1 MDNQLEHH
9 PRHLA
14 VIAAAYTS
22 RPLSEEPTIR
32 SAVAFSVISEPEE
45 SVRFVSLQHIFEPS
59 TTSEDI
65 AERLAVSIPLGA
77 TEMVGQGDDCSRA
90 LEQGAIGKQLG
101 RRDILDLLG
110 RVRPDLHR
118 VSLDGRSAYLDEV
131 AAAYSLQRAGPVA
144 SDLMRV
150 RHLPVDAQCLWLLYL
165 WAHCHDR
172 EREWLISGWL
182 AWRAL
187 QKAASYTG

>member
-1 MDNQLEHH
+1 MGSQLERH

-14 VIAAAYTS
+14 VIAAACTAAPS
-22 RPLSEEPTIR
+22 SEESTIR
-32 SAVAFSVISEPEE
+32 SVVVFSVISEPEE
-45 SVRFVSLQHIFEPS
+45 SVRFVSLQHIFEPD
-59 TTSEDI
+59 TTRE
-65 AERLAVSIPLGA
+65 ELVNRLAFSIPLGA
-77 TEMVGQGDDCSRA
+77 TVMVGQGDDRSGA
-90 LEQGAIGKQLG
+90 LEQGANSERSEDQ
-101 RRDILDLLG
+101 DILDLLG
-110 RVRPDLHR
+110 RARPDLQR
-118 VSLDGRSAYLDEV
+118 VSLDGQSAYLDEV
-131 AAAYSLQRAGPVA
+131 AAAYSLQRAGPAA

>member
-1 MDNQLEHH
+1 MDDQLERH

-14 VIAAAYTS
+14 VIATAFTS
-22 RPLSEEPTIR
+22 GPLSEELIIR
-32 SAVAFSVISEPEE
+32 SAVVFSVISEPEE
-45 SVRFVSLQHIFEPS
+45 SVRFVSLQHIFEPG
-59 TTSEDI
+59 TTREDI
-65 AERLAVSIPLGA
+65 VERLAVSIPFGS
-77 TEMVGQGDDCSRA
+77 TVMMGQGDDCSGA
-90 LEQGAIGKQLG
+90 LEQGAIGKQPG
-101 RRDILDLLG
+101 RHDILDLLG
-110 RVRPDLHR
+110 RVRPDLQR

-131 AAAYSLQRAGPVA
+131 AAAYSLQRAGPGV
-144 SDLMRV
+144 SDLVRV

-187 QKAASYTG
+187 QKAASYAG

>member
-14 VIAAAYTS
+14 VIAAACTAAS
-22 RPLSEEPTIR
+22 SSEEQTIR
-32 SAVAFSVISEPEE
+32 SAVVFSVISEPEE
-45 SVRFVSLQHIFEPS
+45 SVRFVSLQHIFEPG
-59 TTSEDI
+59 TAREDI
-65 AERLAVSIPLGA
+65 VQRLAVSIPLGS
-77 TEMVGQGDDCSRA
+77 TVMVGQGDDRLGA
-90 LEQGAIGKQLG
+90 VEQGADSERSDGW
-101 RRDILDLLG
+101 DILDLLG
-110 RVRPDLHR
+110 RARPDLQR
-118 VSLDGRSAYLDEV
+118 VSLDGESAYLDEV
-131 AAAYSLQRAGPVA
+131 AAAYSLQRAGPAA

-187 QKAASYTG
+187 QKAASYAG